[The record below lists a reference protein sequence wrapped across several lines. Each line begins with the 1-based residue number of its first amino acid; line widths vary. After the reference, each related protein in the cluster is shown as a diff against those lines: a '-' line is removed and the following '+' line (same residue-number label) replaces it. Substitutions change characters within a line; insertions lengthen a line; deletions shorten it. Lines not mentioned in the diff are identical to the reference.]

1 MSVKRARAVTPKVVD
16 AWIAG
21 VKKLFQESGLIKR
34 GRVDKDFS
42 NRLWNCNETAFAH
55 LTHQR
60 RCLQKEAARRCMRL
74 VEEVGGSKSLFSVLV
89 QHLVSS
95 FLHTL
100 FTDANISTTLGAGVD
115 QQVHYIELVTV
126 VGLNRQIFY
135 HGLRNFLF
143 QQ

>member
-1 MSVKRARAVTPKVVD
+1 
-16 AWIAG
+16 
-21 VKKLFQESGLIKR
+21 
-34 GRVDKDFS
+34 
-42 NRLWNCNETAFAH
+42 
-55 LTHQR
+55 
-60 RCLQKEAARRCMRL
+60 MRL

-100 FTDANISTTLGAGVD
+100 FTDANISTTLGARVD